1 MTKLSDT
8 QLVLLTSASQRSD
21 GHLFPLPEGTS
32 PGGALTKS
40 ASGLIKRSFAA
51 EMEVTSP
58 EQTWREDGNLR
69 LGLVITEAGRDAIKG
84 KATPPPAPAAAVDQ
98 PDPAAARTTK
108 STQVIDLLKREQGAT
123 LQELVEA
130 TGWLPHTTRAA
141 LTGVR
146 KKGHAVSKEKRG
158 EATCYRIA
166 EGS

>member
-8 QLVLLTSASQRSD
+8 QLVLLISARERPD
-21 GHLFPLPEGTS
+21 KHLFPLPEGIS
-32 PGGALTKS
+32 PSGALTKS
-40 ASGLIKRSFAA
+40 VSGLIKRSFAA
-51 EMEVTSP
+51 EMEVASP

-69 LGLVITEAGRDAIKG
+69 FGLVITEAGRDAIKS
-84 KATPPPAPAAAVDQ
+84 KDTPPPAPAAVVDQ
-98 PDPAAARTTK
+98 PDPAGARTTK
-108 STQVIDLLKREQGAT
+108 ATQVIDLLKREQGAT

-146 KKGHAVSKEKRG
+146 KKGHTVAKEKRG
-158 EATCYRIA
+158 EGTCYRIA